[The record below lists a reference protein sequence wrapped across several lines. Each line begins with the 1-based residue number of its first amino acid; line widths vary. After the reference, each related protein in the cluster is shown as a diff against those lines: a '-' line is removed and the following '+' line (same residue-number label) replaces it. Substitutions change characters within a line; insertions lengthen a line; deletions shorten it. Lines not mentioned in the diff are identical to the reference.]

1 LTTHRIS
8 PGDGVPRQAIPV
20 FLQSVLRCFHTS
32 HLRIGPSKN
41 LKSVSQGQAAMAI
54 KALFDRMRR
63 LMRDLRTANG
73 ANVTITFALATVP
86 IVGFV
91 GAAVDYSH
99 ANSVKTALQAAT
111 DATALML
118 SKTASTMTNAQLQTA
133 AFNYLQ
139 ALFTRTEA
147 TGLSVTATYSTS
159 NGQQVFVVSSAD
171 VQSNFMTM
179 MGISTMK
186 VGADSQVRWGNVRM
200 RVALVLDTTGS
211 MADDGKMNAL
221 KPATKSLL
229 DQLKTSAVN
238 NGDVL
243 VSIIP
248 FSKDVNVGKSNYNAT
263 WIDWNDWEDDNGD
276 DVSSTKCTSS
286 KGKKKKCT
294 TSTTWV
300 PDNHNTWNGCVTDR
314 GNSNSPHSS
323 NYDTNVTAPSINNVA
338 TLFAAEQFDDCSPKI
353 MPLGYDWQGM
363 KDLVDTFYPAG
374 NTNQA
379 IGLAHGWMS
388 LVGGGPYPAP
398 PAKDPNYQYQD
409 IIILLTDGLNTED
422 RWYTNQ
428 NQIDA
433 RQKMTCDNINAAGVT
448 LYAIQVNTG
457 GDPTSTL
464 LQNCAGTKGK
474 YPDSSKFFLLTSSTQ
489 IVDTFKQIGTK
500 LSNLRIAQ

>member
-1 LTTHRIS
+1 M
-8 PGDGVPRQAIPV
+8 
-20 FLQSVLRCFHTS
+20 SVLFQGLRRFAS
-32 HLRIGPSKN
+32 HLWK
-41 LKSVSQGQAAMAI
+41 
-54 KALFDRMRR
+54 
-63 LMRDLRTANG
+63 ANG
-73 ANVTITFALATVP
+73 ANVTVTFALTIVP

-118 SKTASTMTNAQLQTA
+118 SKNAATMTNAQLQTQ

-139 ALFTRTEA
+139 ALFTRSEA
-147 TGLSVTATYSTS
+147 TGLAVTATYNNT
-159 NGQQVFVVSSAD
+159 NGSQVLVVSSAD
-171 VQSNFMTM
+171 VQSNFMNM

-211 MADDGKMNAL
+211 MADDGKMDAL

-229 DQLKTSAVN
+229 DQLKAAAVN

-248 FSKDVNVGKSNYNAT
+248 FSKDVNVGKSNFNAT
-263 WIDWNDWEDDNGD
+263 WIDWSDWNDDNGD
-276 DVSSTKCTSS
+276 DVSSTTCT
-286 KGKKKKCT
+286 KNGKKKKCT
-294 TSTTWV
+294 TSTSWV

-314 GNSNSPHSS
+314 GLSNQPHSG
-323 NYDTNVTAPSINNVA
+323 NYDTNVTAPSINNIA
-338 TLFAAEQFDDCSPKI
+338 TLFPAEQFDSCSPQV
-353 MPLGYDWQGM
+353 MPLGYDWIAM
-363 KDLVDTFYPAG
+363 KNLIDSFYPAG

-388 LVGGGPYPAP
+388 ITGGGPYPAP

-409 IIILLTDGLNTED
+409 VVILLTDGLNTED

-433 RQKMTCDNINAAGVT
+433 RQKITCDNLNAASVT
-448 LYAIQVNTG
+448 VYTIQVNTA

-464 LQNCAGTKGK
+464 LQNCAGTKGT
-474 YPDSSKFFLLTSSTQ
+474 YPDSSKFFLLTSANQ